1 MDIQDMRIFARV
13 AAVQNLS
20 AVGTELGLTP
30 GTISKRIQA
39 LEDELSA
46 RLFDRTTRSIRI
58 TEEGATFLGHVE
70 RILSEIEAARA
81 SVDDKV
87 SKPKGKLKIAAPAC
101 LGRRYVAPAL
111 CEFVR
116 AFPEIDVQVDLH
128 DRQVNLQEDGYD
140 VAIRTGALSDS
151 SLIAKRLAP
160 DRHVIAASPA
170 YLARAGRP
178 LRAGGPV
185 PATMPGAGRA
195 PAVVVQQER
204 RREHGAGRAARSGPT
219 TASCS
224 AAPPWTALG
233 LIRASELE
241 VLLRAA
247 LGQARAGAGR
257 LRGRHQCRAVG
268 ALSERQAPAAA
279 HARAAGFSR
288 RLVPRRTRQADQRK
302 HAQNANAAGYCRQG
316 SRTRE
321 LKVIPPSQECAG
333 MMVSLQ
339 PDADAIGASAGIDHG
354 ELEEAA
360 AAGRQFDVAALGVG
374 RDRLAV
380 DEPGERQDATLGLDD
395 DAGALAVLDLEFGT
409 VGREGNLHGGLE
421 IAASRAVVRCT
432 FAEALERR
440 RQVALATLRAP
451 DGAACIGVRRAAM
464 RANASNS
471 SGAAVVRPVS
481 PGVEAPSG
489 RPTHTATMWRPS

>member
-30 GTISKRIQA
+30 GTISKRIQS

-58 TEEGATFLGHVE
+58 TEEGAAFLSHVE

-140 VAIRTGALSDS
+140 LAIRTGTLSDS

-160 DRHVIAASPA
+160 DRQVIVAAGA

-178 LRAGGPV
+178 LV
-185 PATMPGAGRA
+185 PEDLLRHQCLVLGETRQWLFGKDGTESAVRVNGALRSNNG
-195 PAVVVQQER
+195 ELLC
-204 RREHGAGRAARSGPT
+204 RAAVDG
-219 TASCS
+219 
-224 AAPPWTALG
+224 LG

-241 VLLRAA
+241 VLCELRSGKLIQVLSDYEVATNAALWALYPSAKHLLPRMRALLDFLADWFRDAKNGTGIPGVSNIAVVAEAGTGAARAKVQLRA
-247 LGQARAGAGR
+247 G
-257 LRGRHQCRAVG
+257 
-268 ALSERQAPAAA
+268 
-279 HARAAGFSR
+279 
-288 RLVPRRTRQADQRK
+288 
-302 HAQNANAAGYCRQG
+302 
-316 SRTRE
+316 
-321 LKVIPPSQECAG
+321 
-333 MMVSLQ
+333 
-339 PDADAIGASAGIDHG
+339 
-354 ELEEAA
+354 
-360 AAGRQFDVAALGVG
+360 
-374 RDRLAV
+374 
-380 DEPGERQDATLGLDD
+380 
-395 DAGALAVLDLEFGT
+395 
-409 VGREGNLHGGLE
+409 
-421 IAASRAVVRCT
+421 
-432 FAEALERR
+432 
-440 RQVALATLRAP
+440 
-451 DGAACIGVRRAAM
+451 
-464 RANASNS
+464 
-471 SGAAVVRPVS
+471 
-481 PGVEAPSG
+481 
-489 RPTHTATMWRPS
+489 